1 MIWKGCYSELLWVST
16 SLRVDRKDIFIFSRQ
31 ADTLTVMEG
40 NAAWSLR
47 WVDYVSTLLAAGVTA
62 GVVRLLIPSHWPALV
77 GMILGMLLGMVV
89 LLIIFLG
96 FSLLAGPFGILMPGM
111 PAAMIAGMVCGMM
124 MTAQKASLLDALIV
138 GALIGL
144 GTAAVFHLYDWSL
157 HGEVSQDDT
166 GREA

>member
-47 WVDYVSTLLAAGVTA
+47 CVDYVSTLLAAVVTA

-89 LLIIFLG
+89 LLIIFALD
-96 FSLLAGPFGILMPGM
+96 FSDLF
-111 PAAMIAGMVCGMM
+111 
-124 MTAQKASLLDALIV
+124 S
-138 GALIGL
+138 
-144 GTAAVFHLYDWSL
+144 
-157 HGEVSQDDT
+157 
-166 GREA
+166 